1 MASRI
6 LSWVLGS
13 NVRKMNVQEGLEGAS
28 RELQACQSDLG
39 TREGYGAGH
48 LEHNQVAHTGQPG
61 YQAQS
66 ECLYETHILLG

>member
-28 RELQACQSDLG
+28 RELQASQSDLG

-48 LEHNQVAHTGQPG
+48 LEHN
-61 YQAQS
+61 
-66 ECLYETHILLG
+66 